1 MFCAKPQNA
10 ALITGEC
17 RFRETRFKDFSRT
30 FMSLYFIF
38 FNCQGPTEVKK
49 NNKKTNKQEM
59 KNLLLQGQNTIGLK

>member
-1 MFCAKPQNA
+1 
-10 ALITGEC
+10 
-17 RFRETRFKDFSRT
+17 
-30 FMSLYFIF
+30 MSLYFIFIHF